1 MRLTDLIEKLVAIE
15 RAACDPM
22 TQVEMVDENG
32 VRSGFEVKTE
42 VVFAAKVPV
51 TVLLVAEGCKDA

>member
-15 RAACDPM
+15 RTADPM

-32 VRSGFEVKTE
+32 VRSGFELKAE
-42 VVFAAKVPV
+42 VVFAAKVPI
-51 TVLLVAEGCKDA
+51 TVLLVAEGCKCES

>member
-15 RAACDPM
+15 RSACDPM
-22 TQVEMVDENG
+22 AKIEMIDENG

-51 TVLLVAEGCKDA
+51 TVLLVAEGGK

>member
-15 RAACDPM
+15 RTADPM

-42 VVFAAKVPV
+42 FVFAAKVPI
-51 TVLLVAEGCKDA
+51 TVLLVAEGCKNA

>member
-15 RAACDPM
+15 RTTDPM
-22 TQVEMVDENG
+22 AQVEMVDENG

-51 TVLLVAEGCKDA
+51 TVLLVAEGCKGAS

>member
-15 RAACDPM
+15 RTADPM
-22 TQVEMVDENG
+22 TQVEMIDENG

-42 VVFAAKVPV
+42 VVFAAKVPI
-51 TVLLVAEGCKDA
+51 TVLLVAEGCKGAS

>member
-15 RAACDPM
+15 RTADPM

-42 VVFAAKVPV
+42 VVFPAKVPV

>member
-15 RAACDPM
+15 RTADPM

-42 VVFAAKVPV
+42 VVFAAKVPI
-51 TVLLVAEGCKDA
+51 TVLLVAEGCKHA

>member
-15 RAACDPM
+15 RTADPM

-42 VVFAAKVPV
+42 VVFAAKVPI

>member
-15 RAACDPM
+15 RTSDPM
-22 TQVEMVDENG
+22 TQVEMIDENG

-42 VVFAAKVPV
+42 VVFAAKVPI
-51 TVLLVAEGCKDA
+51 TVLLVAEGCIDA

>member
-15 RAACDPM
+15 RTSDPM
-22 TQVEMVDENG
+22 TQVEMIDENG

>member
-15 RAACDPM
+15 RTIDPM
-22 TQVEMVDENG
+22 TQVEMIDENG

-42 VVFAAKVPV
+42 VVFAAKVPI